1 MISESVYR
9 KLDEFFLEKKQRVY
23 KKGEIILEAE
33 INPPSVFY
41 IEKGFIKVYSLDSS
55 GEEKNYVFYKDGVI
69 FPLVLVLKGTP
80 DNLYYEAMSDTIIRE
95 TTKESF
101 MQFIHSDKEVLEEV
115 LQMVL
120 DLFGVYLDRVENL
133 ELSKAYA
140 RVIARLLFIAKRFG
154 RVEGNRVLLD
164 IPITHYDIADSIALT
179 RETTSREIE
188 KLRKKGL
195 ITYIDRSVWIND
207 AEKLKDE
214 LVASVDKERA

>member
-1 MISESVYR
+1 MTQPTYK
-9 KLDEFFLEKKQRVY
+9 KLTEFFLQQKQRTY
-23 KKGEIILEAE
+23 KKGEVILEAQV
-33 INPPSVFY
+33 NPPGVFY
-41 IEKGFIKVYSLDSS
+41 IEKGFIKVYSLDSN
-55 GEEKNYVFYKDGVI
+55 GEEKNYVFYNDGVI
-69 FPLVLVLKGTP
+69 FPLVLVLKDYP

-95 TTKESF
+95 TTKDSF
-101 MQFIHSDKEVLEEV
+101 MQFIRTDTQVLEEV

-154 RVEGNRVLLD
+154 KEEGQRVLLN
-164 IPITHYDIADSIALT
+164 IPITHYDLADSIALT

-195 ITYIDRSVWIND
+195 IEYEDRLLWITDIDKLREELADSF
-207 AEKLKDE
+207 EKD
-214 LVASVDKERA
+214 RI

>member
-1 MISESVYR
+1 MAQPVYTQ
-9 KLDEFFLEKKQRVY
+9 LTEFFLKQKQRTY
-23 KKGEIILEAE
+23 KKGDVILEAQV
-33 INPPSVFY
+33 NPPGVFY
-41 IEKGFIKVYSLDSS
+41 IEKGFIKVYSLDSN
-55 GEEKNYVFYKDGVI
+55 GEEKNYVFYNDGVI
-69 FPLVLVLKGTP
+69 FPLVLVLKDYP

-95 TTKESF
+95 TTKDVF
-101 MQFIHSDKEVLEEV
+101 MNFIRSDTKILEEV

-154 RVEGNRVLLD
+154 EPNGKRVLLN
-164 IPITHYDIADSIALT
+164 IPITHYDLADSIALT

-195 ITYIDRSVWIND
+195 IEYEDRLLWITD
-207 AEKLKDE
+207 IEKLRDE
-214 LVASVDKERA
+214 LADSFEKDRI